1 MSTFE
6 EILEKDGKLVYKTKG
21 VSMNP
26 MLYQN
31 RYLVVIEVP
40 KWRTKAVLRRII
52 KGKK

>member
-26 MLYQN
+26 KLY
-31 RYLVVIEVP
+31 RMVVIEVP

>member
-1 MSTFE
+1 
-6 EILEKDGKLVYKTKG
+6 
-21 VSMNP
+21 MNP

-31 RYLVVIEVP
+31 RDLAVIEVL